1 MVAITHGND
10 YNAHIWTDTMDTD
23 NSLIYIHSFC
33 KYEISSYDDSMCY
46 IDIIEICW
54 NGKKWQI

>member
-23 NSLIYIHSFC
+23 NSLIYIHSLC
-33 KYEISSYDDSMCY
+33 K
-46 IDIIEICW
+46 
-54 NGKKWQI
+54 